1 MYSICVVRNS
11 FQLES
16 KFLLMEPIFTSEKV
30 EDFYQTTRYHITE
43 YSWERTVIS
52 SDWKEDTKFRSQHK

>member
-1 MYSICVVRNS
+1 MYSVRVVRDS

-16 KFLLMEPIFTSEKV
+16 KVLLTEPIFTSEMAA
-30 EDFYQTTRYHITE
+30 DFYQTTRYHITE

-52 SDWKEDTKFRSQHK
+52 SDWEEDTKFRSQCK